1 MSYSIDSL
9 APLCKSKGGEAT
21 IKFSKNEKYP
31 KNCWDP
37 GCEYPLTTWQQT
49 THAKCY
55 ELGSRHGA
63 FSKSSMDSFAQSPE
77 CLLPALS
84 VCICRCHVWCDS
96 SQPADIFRPPAWQ
109 PCFGSF
115 CRSAVTRDAAKSVK
129 DCLEPFIS
137 GGLLAKQ
144 HAIVLSYYTLNWS
157 DQKQPISYLLSFVG
171 GLEGLCASSVVAVVA
186 LDHCVVLGHFFHG
199 NLVYAP
205 EQWTTVSFM
214 TTVFQLWHLP
224 INHRQI
230 KGPDRSTNFS
240 PARCN
245 LYCSTLNLSAT
256 SPPFS
261 QIASQRTSKGP
272 ISLLTKFSSLMHKAG
287 RMQKDPSRRKLN
299 IFHRRP
305 SSSSALCCHSPESG
319 LQIPRF
325 IRS

>member
-1 MSYSIDSL
+1 M
-9 APLCKSKGGEAT
+9 P
-21 IKFSKNEKYP
+21 
-31 KNCWDP
+31 
-37 GCEYPLTTWQQT
+37 
-49 THAKCY
+49 
-55 ELGSRHGA
+55 LGSSFCLHLQMSCVMRH
-63 FSKSSMDSFAQSPE
+63 
-77 CLLPALS
+77 
-84 VCICRCHVWCDS
+84 
-96 SQPADIFRPPAWQ
+96 QPTSRDFKTLTPAWQ

-137 GGLLAKQ
+137 GALLVKQ

-171 GLEGLCASSVVAVVA
+171 GLERLRASSVVAVVA

-205 EQWTTVSFM
+205 EQQWVFM

-272 ISLLTKFSSLMHKAG
+272 ISLLTKFSSLMHKARVCRQG
-287 RMQKDPSRRKLN
+287 GCRRIHQGEN
-299 IFHRRP
+299 SIFSIDGPAATVHC
-305 SSSSALCCHSPESG
+305 AVTV
-319 LQIPRF
+319 QIPRF